1 MAENSRIGST
11 PTTSFSAKP
20 SNAACGAPAELAKRP
35 GPGSARRRVV
45 VNQGVAPAWKD
56 SRSLGRISPMEHRVK
71 AMLLVLF
78 DFGQTVRPQ
87 FGEDVYFAP

>member
-1 MAENSRIGST
+1 MAENSRIGSA
-11 PTTSFSAKP
+11 PTMSFSTRL

-45 VNQGVAPAWKD
+45 VNQGVAPAASD
-56 SRSLGRISPMEHRVK
+56 FQSLGRISPMEHRVK
-71 AMLLVLF
+71 AMLLVLL

-87 FGEDVYFAP
+87 FGEDVHFAP